1 MAEELLW
8 PRRIVVPAEQGRKPL
23 LSAEQLAQLA
33 VDDPLLRAEMALA
46 TAPAL
51 QEDPRRLSLGGIVG
65 NTGRSARAFELALS
79 VLEGSWASDWLSAL
93 ASDSASALASDW
105 LSALASD
112 SASALASD
120 WASESASGSASER
133 HWVSLRVRRCLGS
146 DSPRG
151 QHDWRTQGRVAGVAW
166 RPGEGP
172 GGARPGAVTG
182 ARVVDSC
189 RWPSPR
195 RCPRRRLSD
204 GPLLAL
210 GRWTSL

>member
-8 PRRIVVPAEQGRKPL
+8 PRRLVVPAEQGRKPL
-23 LSAEQLAQLA
+23 LSAEQLALLA

-51 QEDPRRLSLGGIVG
+51 QEDPRRHSPGGIVG

-105 LSALASD
+105 P
-112 SASALASD
+112 
-120 WASESASGSASER
+120 SESASGSASER

-166 RPGEGP
+166 RHGEGP
-172 GGARPGAVTG
+172 WGARPGAVTG

-189 RWPSPR
+189 RWASPR